1 VIARP
6 DLACCRAVT
15 VPPPAADDRFTDIGR
30 LVVRCPD
37 RPGIVAALSGLMAEV
52 GANITDSQQHSS
64 DPSGGTFTLRLE
76 LFLAGL
82 AGRRAELEHRVG
94 ALAEQ
99 WQMAWR
105 LVEASHRPT
114 LAVFVSRT
122 DHVLQELVYRVRA
135 GDLRAEITAV
145 VSNHPDLEP
154 VARAAGI
161 PFHHVP
167 VSPHTKPDAE
177 ARALELIGDVDL
189 VVLARYMQIVSE
201 DFCARFPE
209 RLINIHHSFLP
220 AFVGANPYQ
229 AAHDRGVKLIGATAH
244 YVTPELDAGPIIEQE
259 VARVDHRAT
268 VEDMRRVGR
277 YVERQVLAQ
286 AVTWHVEDRVI
297 VDGGKTIVFA

>member
-1 VIARP
+1 MASAQNP
-6 DLACCRAVT
+6 GS
-15 VPPPAADDRFTDIGR
+15 TDAGR

-37 RPGIVAALSGLMAEV
+37 RPGIVAAISGLMAEV

-76 LFLAGL
+76 FVLADL
-82 AGRRAELEHRVG
+82 AARRAELDSR
-94 ALAEQ
+94 LAELAGE
-99 WQMAWR
+99 WQLTWR
-105 LVEASHRPT
+105 LVEATHRPRV
-114 LAVFVSRT
+114 AVFVSLT
-122 DHVLQELVYRVRA
+122 DHVLQELIYRVNA
-135 GDLRAEITAV
+135 GDLQADIVAV

-154 VARAAGI
+154 VAAAAGI

-167 VSPHTKPDAE
+167 VTPETKAEAE

-189 VVLARYMQIVSE
+189 VVLARYMQIVSPE
-201 DFCARFPE
+201 FCARFPE

-220 AFVGANPYQ
+220 AFVGANPYR

-244 YVTPELDAGPIIEQE
+244 YVTAELDAGPIIEQE

-297 VDGGKTIVFA
+297 VEGPRTIVFA

>member
-1 VIARP
+1 VSAARP
-6 DLACCRAVT
+6 L
-15 VPPPAADDRFTDIGR
+15 DDRTADLGR

-37 RPGIVAALSGLMAEV
+37 RPGIVAVLSGLMAEA

-76 LFLAGL
+76 FVLAGL
-82 AGRRAELEHRVG
+82 AQRRAELERR
-94 ALAEQ
+94 LAELAVD
-99 WQMAWR
+99 WQLTWR
-105 LVEASHRPT
+105 LVEAGSRPT
-114 LAVFVSRT
+114 VAVFVSRT
-122 DHVLQELVYRVRA
+122 DHVLQELIYRVRA
-135 GDLRAEITAV
+135 GDLRADIVAV
-145 VSNHPDLEP
+145 VSNHADLEP
-154 VARAAGI
+154 VAAAAGI

-167 VSPHTKPDAE
+167 VTPDTKAQAE
-177 ARALELIGDVDL
+177 ARALEIVGGVDL
-189 VVLARYMQIVSE
+189 VVLARYMQIVSPE
-201 DFCARFPE
+201 FCARFPE

-244 YVTPELDAGPIIEQE
+244 YVTAELDAGPIIEQE

-297 VDGGKTIVFA
+297 VEGDRTIVFA

>member
-1 VIARP
+1 MAP
-6 DLACCRAVT
+6 GGS
-15 VPPPAADDRFTDIGR
+15 AAGPLDDRFTDIGR
-30 LVVRCPD
+30 LVVSCPD
-37 RPGIVAALSGLMAEV
+37 RPGIVAVLSGLMAEL

-76 LFLAGL
+76 FFLAGL
-82 AGRRAELEHRVG
+82 PSRRTEIEQRLA
-94 ALAEQ
+94 ALAGE

-105 LVEASHRPT
+105 LTEASRRPT
-114 LAVFVSRT
+114 VAVFVSRT
-122 DHVLQELVYRVRA
+122 DHVLQELIYRVRA
-135 GDLRAEITAV
+135 GDLRADIVAV
-145 VSNHPDLEP
+145 LSNHPDLEP

-167 VSPHTKPDAE
+167 VSPETKVAAE
-177 ARALELIGDVDL
+177 AAALELIGDVDL
-189 VVLARYMQIVSE
+189 VVLARYMQIVSPE
-201 DFCARFPE
+201 FCARFPD

-244 YVTPELDAGPIIEQE
+244 YVTAELDAGPIIEQE

-297 VDGGKTIVFA
+297 VDGEKTIVFA

>member
-1 VIARP
+1 
-6 DLACCRAVT
+6 
-15 VPPPAADDRFTDIGR
+15 VPSSPDDRLTDVGR

-37 RPGIVAALSGLMAEV
+37 RPGIVAVLSRLLADV
-52 GANITDSQQHSS
+52 GANITESQQHSS
-64 DPSGGTFTLRLE
+64 DPVGGTFTLRLE
-76 LFLAGL
+76 FVL
-82 AGRRAELEHRVG
+82 AELADRRPQLEG
-94 ALAEQ
+94 ALDLLARQ
-99 WQMAWR
+99 WGMTWR
-105 LVEASHRPT
+105 LAEAAHRPT
-114 LAVFVSRT
+114 VAVFVSRT
-122 DHVLQELVYRVRA
+122 DHVLQELLYRVRA

-145 VSNHPDLEP
+145 VSNHPDLAP
-154 VARAAGI
+154 VAAAAGI

-167 VSPHTKPDAE
+167 VTPGTRAQAE
-177 ARALELIGDVDL
+177 ARALELVGDVDL

-201 DFCARFPE
+201 DLCARFPE

-286 AVTWHVEDRVI
+286 AVTWHVEDRV
-297 VDGGKTIVFA
+297 VVEGERTIVFA

>member
-1 VIARP
+1 MVASGP
-6 DLACCRAVT
+6 NDA
-15 VPPPAADDRFTDIGR
+15 RFTDVGR

-37 RPGIVAALSGLMAEV
+37 RPGIVHALSGLITEF

-76 LFLAGL
+76 FVLPGL
-82 AGRRAELEHRVG
+82 ADRRAELEQR
-94 ALAEQ
+94 LATLAGE
-99 WQMAWR
+99 WR
-105 LVEASHRPT
+105 MVCRLTEATHRPT
-114 LAVFVSRT
+114 LAVFVSKT
-122 DHVLQELVYRVRA
+122 DHVLQELIYRVRA
-135 GDLRAEITAV
+135 GDLRAEIACV
-145 VSNHPDLEP
+145 VSNHRDLEP

-167 VSPHTKPDAE
+167 VTPENKAQAE

-189 VVLARYMQIVSE
+189 VVLARYMQIVSPE
-201 DFCARFPE
+201 FCARFPE

-286 AVTWHVEDRVI
+286 AVTWHCEDRVI
-297 VDGGKTIVFA
+297 VEGPRTIVFA

>member
-1 VIARP
+1 MVASGP
-6 DLACCRAVT
+6 NDA
-15 VPPPAADDRFTDIGR
+15 RFTDVGR

-37 RPGIVAALSGLMAEV
+37 RPGIVHALSGLITEF

-76 LFLAGL
+76 FVLPGL
-82 AGRRAELEHRVG
+82 ADRRAELEQR
-94 ALAEQ
+94 LATLAGE
-99 WQMAWR
+99 WR
-105 LVEASHRPT
+105 MVCRLTEATHRPT
-114 LAVFVSRT
+114 LAVFVSKT
-122 DHVLQELVYRVRA
+122 DHVLQELIYRVRA
-135 GDLRAEITAV
+135 GDLRAEIACV
-145 VSNHPDLEP
+145 VSNHRDLEP

-167 VSPHTKPDAE
+167 VTPENKAQAE

-189 VVLARYMQIVSE
+189 VVLARYMQIVSPE
-201 DFCARFPE
+201 FCARFPE

-244 YVTPELDAGPIIEQE
+244 YVTAELDAGPIIEQE

-297 VDGGKTIVFA
+297 VEGPRTIVFA

>member
-1 VIARP
+1 MSAPGQHDPRTA
-6 DLACCRAVT
+6 DL
-15 VPPPAADDRFTDIGR
+15 GR

-37 RPGIVAALSGLMAEV
+37 RPGIVAALSGLMADA
-52 GANITDSQQHSS
+52 GANITESQQHSS
-64 DPSGGTFTLRLE
+64 DPSGGVFTLRLE
-76 LFLAGL
+76 FVLADL
-82 AGRRAELEHRVG
+82 AGRRAELEERLG
-94 ALAEQ
+94 ELTRAWRLT
-99 WQMAWR
+99 WR
-105 LVEASHRPT
+105 LVEAAHRPT
-114 LAVFVSRT
+114 VAVFVSRT
-122 DHVLQELVYRVRA
+122 DHVLQELIYRVRA
-135 GDLRAEITAV
+135 GDLRADITAV

-154 VARAAGI
+154 VAVGAGI

-167 VSPHTKPDAE
+167 VTPGTKAEAE
-177 ARALELIGDVDL
+177 ARALEIVGDVDL
-189 VVLARYMQIVSE
+189 VVLARYMQIVSPE
-201 DFCARFPE
+201 FCARFPE

-244 YVTPELDAGPIIEQE
+244 YVTAELDAGPIIEQE

-297 VDGGKTIVFA
+297 VEGDRTIVFA

>member
-1 VIARP
+1 MPAAARP
-6 DLACCRAVT
+6 
-15 VPPPAADDRFTDIGR
+15 ADRLTDTGR

-37 RPGIVAALSGLMAEV
+37 RPGIVAVLSRLMADA

-76 LFLAGL
+76 FVLDDLPA
-82 AGRRAELEHRVG
+82 RRAELEAQLA
-94 ALAEQ
+94 ALAGE
-99 WQMAWR
+99 WQLTWR
-105 LVEASHRPT
+105 LVLATERPR
-114 LAVFVSRT
+114 LAVFVSKT
-122 DHVLQELVYRVRA
+122 DHVLQELLYRVSA
-135 GDLRAEITAV
+135 GDLAAEIAVV

-154 VARAAGI
+154 VARAHGV

-167 VSPHTKPDAE
+167 VTPDTKADAE
-177 ARALELIGDVDL
+177 ARALELVGDCDL
-189 VVLARYMQIVSE
+189 VVLARYMQIVSA
-201 DFCARFPE
+201 DFCSRFPE

-229 AAHDRGVKLIGATAH
+229 AAADRGVKLIGATAH
-244 YVTPELDAGPIIEQE
+244 YVTAELDAGPIIEQE
-259 VARVDHRAT
+259 VARIDHRAT

-297 VDGGKTIVFA
+297 VDGAKTIVFA

>member
-1 VIARP
+1 MSVVELPSLGPR
-6 DLACCRAVT
+6 
-15 VPPPAADDRFTDIGR
+15 DDRLTDVGR

-37 RPGIVAALSGLMAEV
+37 RPGIVAVLSRLLADA
-52 GANITDSQQHSS
+52 GANITESQQHSS
-64 DPSGGTFTLRLE
+64 DPVGGTFTLRLE
-76 LFLAGL
+76 FFLADL
-82 AGRRAELEHRVG
+82 AHRRHQLEG
-94 ALAEQ
+94 ALDLLGRE
-99 WQMAWR
+99 WQFTWR
-105 LVEASHRPT
+105 LTEAAYRPK
-114 LAVFVSRT
+114 LAVFVSKT
-122 DHVLQELVYRVRA
+122 DHVLQELLYRVGS
-135 GDLRAEITAV
+135 GDLRAEIAAV

-154 VARAAGI
+154 VARAHGV

-167 VSPHTKPDAE
+167 VTADTKEEAE

-189 VVLARYMQIVSE
+189 VVLARYMQIVSA

-259 VARVDHRAT
+259 VARIDHRAT
-268 VEDMRRVGR
+268 VEDMRRIGR

-297 VDGGKTIVFA
+297 VDGAKTIVFA